1 EPEMA
6 ASSTLAPATEESARA
21 PAPASARIVEEALD
35 EETQRYVAQALTD
48 VDLFSSYG
56 LTQKATHLLE
66 NVLQKAPRHTAT
78 LERLLDLYL
87 GAGNE
92 LRTAELAGRLEQ
104 IHRERNDQ
112 VNADRFAE
120 LRQRFQKAGG
130 VEESPAVSATR
141 APGAENLPSAADV

>member
-1 EPEMA
+1 MPA
-6 ASSTLAPATEESARA
+6 AE
-21 PAPASARIVEEALD
+21 PAPPETQEEKEAQPVPQAAVTPPPVVEEVLD

-66 NVLQKAPRHTAT
+66 NVLARAPRHTPT

-92 LRTAELAGRLEQ
+92 QRTAELAGQLEQ

-130 VEESPAVSATR
+130 VEASPAVSATS
-141 APGAENLPSAADV
+141 APS